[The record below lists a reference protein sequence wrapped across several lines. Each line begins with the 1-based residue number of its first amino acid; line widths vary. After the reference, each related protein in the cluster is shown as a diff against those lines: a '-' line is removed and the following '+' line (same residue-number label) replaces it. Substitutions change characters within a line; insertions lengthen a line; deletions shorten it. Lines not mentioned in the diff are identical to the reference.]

1 MSENESFTDKVRGH
15 AAEDDSPHA
24 HQVPERRRWAEFLK
38 HRWPTALGIAVA
50 ALIAFDLEIDAG
62 SVSSLSALTMLMPV
76 AYLGA
81 AALDRRRFAWAV
93 LLAGFAVLTVVPS
106 TSGAVPLVGFLIVA
120 LVLLVVG
127 VARGQLRRPGGLPLQ
142 TVGMLA
148 FGSTVLVALYVDPN
162 LGGYLVAFALLGH
175 GAWDAYHFLRNRVVA
190 RSYAECC
197 GVIDLLAGTAILVMA

>member
-1 MSENESFTDKVRGH
+1 MTEMESFADKTRDH
-15 AAEDDSPHA
+15 ATDDSPHA
-24 HQVPERRRWAEFLK
+24 HQPPGWRRWVDFLK
-38 HRWPTALGIAVA
+38 HRWPTALGITVA
-50 ALIAFDLEIDAG
+50 ALTVFDLEIDAG

-106 TSGAVPLVGFLIVA
+106 TSGAVPSVGFLIVA

-127 VARGQLRRPGGLPLQ
+127 VARGQLRRPGGLTLQ

-148 FGSTVLVALYVDPN
+148 FGSIVLAALYVGPD
-162 LGGYLVAFALLGH
+162 LGGYLVAIALLGH
-175 GAWDAYHFLRNRVVA
+175 GAWDTYHFLRNRVVA

-197 GVIDLLAGTAILVMA
+197 GVIDLLTGAAILVMA